1 MNTPPLNSSTLHNTI
16 VDDDNEIGKYVR
28 QIEQVNKQLN
38 EFVYIV
44 SHDLKAPLRGIKS
57 LATFLEE
64 ELGTDVKPEVKELL
78 SLLQSR
84 TDRMQT
90 MIESILR
97 YSRLANNKGEK
108 ENIDLNGLLIGIV
121 ELLSIPAHIRIK
133 ISKNLPVLHAEKIKV
148 HEVFQNL
155 ITNAIKYNDKKE
167 GLIEIG
173 YVEHPEEYEFFVM
186 DNGIGI
192 REEFFTK
199 IFGVFQTLQP
209 KDKQDSTGIGLTIVQ
224 KIVEQYGGKIWLESE
239 PGNGTTFRFTW
250 KKL

>member
-1 MNTPPLNSSTLHNTI
+1 MNSQPLNHSTLPNAI

-64 ELGTDVKPEVKELL
+64 ELGNDAKPEVKELL

-84 TDRMQT
+84 TDRMQI

-97 YSRLANNKGEK
+97 YSRLANNKGEM
-108 ENIDLNGLLIGIV
+108 ENVDLSKLIPGIV
-121 ELLSIPAHIRIK
+121 DLLSAPSHIRIVVTDD
-133 ISKNLPVLHAEKIKV
+133 LPILYAEKIKV

-155 ITNAIKYNDKKE
+155 ITNAIQYNNKQE
-167 GLIEIG
+167 GLIKIG
-173 YVEHPEEYEFFVM
+173 YIEHPEEYEFFVS

-192 REEFFTK
+192 REEFFSK

-224 KIVEQYGGKIWLESE
+224 KIVEQYGGRIWLESE
-239 PGNGTTFRFTW
+239 TGIGTTFRFTW
-250 KKL
+250 KK